1 MLAAMDCNSPFPE
14 LNVVEATVTD
24 DLSLLLLLPVFR
36 VLDVIIF
43 PVELDMAPPTPGDS
57 VNFFP
62 TPSTNDPTT
71 SLEVHLRRHDQIVI
85 SDFGIIKYLRIR
97 RHNKIIIVI

>member
-1 MLAAMDCNSPFPE
+1 MLAAMGCNSPFPE

-57 VNFFP
+57 VNFLP
-62 TPSTNDPTT
+62 TN
-71 SLEVHLRRHDQIVI
+71 SLTFSQNASLPPGTRLAKVLAIAVGV
-85 SDFGIIKYLRIR
+85 F
-97 RHNKIIIVI
+97 